1 MEPKNID
8 PEELDKLKKLRE
20 LMDDYADSGD
30 RARALSKKRKEEIEE
45 EQNEL
50 KQIDDLSA
58 SIAAKK
64 ARTLNLQNKL
74 NQSYG
79 ATVSI
84 ERQIVEA
91 MVKQQ
96 AADQKITATK
106 DSIRDMSAVLSQ
118 KQKSYLLDLQ
128 SGKITAANRRNRLT
142 EIFQLREIIGE
153 KRKILQ
159 AEEKTYGFYSKKLTA
174 LQRETVLQEN
184 AQANLNEEIS
194 GLQKVVQLEEQRSKE
209 LNAQHVAKKTAETIE
224 TNLFGDSREYGKI
237 KNMITEIGKG
247 GLRSWLALLNA
258 SLSRWKE
265 LDKAAGSFREKTGAL
280 VTQTKQIDDAARA
293 ANVRFAHMGVT
304 LQAAYD
310 AAEDLS
316 KEFQVFGLVS
326 SEAITE
332 SAKLSKNIGIAT
344 ADTAKFS
351 RMFESTARRAGTT
364 SVSLAKAAGYLSDM
378 AGVSPNIVM
387 RDVANSSK
395 ETLTFLA
402 KSPIQL
408 IKAAIEARR
417 LGSSLNEISTS
428 SRGYLN
434 YQQSITRELEA
445 SALLGRSVSFQE
457 SRMLTWQKKPIEA
470 RKAALRELAK
480 YGDFADLDIL
490 QQEALA
496 SAAEMTVE
504 EIIKAQNQEKMLQAL
519 QSERPELYKQMA
531 EWQEKLGENE
541 KNAQKDIVKQAEA
554 WAEQQ
559 LRQSETNKMT
569 NAMDSAWTNIK
580 DALLPIANGI
590 MPSIVT
596 GTRMFANGVKIASA
610 SIKGVLSP
618 FDAIFNKFRSGNKY
632 ALDIEKAM
640 AKIGTAT
647 DYVAEKVASFFSIFS
662 SAVTQ
667 GGVLLYTVK
676 NIGRLFGKTGIT
688 VKEAFAPFTK
698 LSDIFFNIAD
708 KIKIF
713 SSRLSGM
720 ASIIKPIVSA
730 AGRLAR
736 TFGVFF
742 KFAGPIGL
750 VVNALQLVWEFSKN
764 IVNTWS
770 DFFDGKIGLGEAIV
784 KSLVAIPDAI
794 YEVLVAPLI
803 NIGAAIIRFF
813 GVNVPE
819 GISDGIKSKS
829 KEIFTSMSTPFV
841 KTYEWAKENIMGKSP
856 SKIGLGILEGIQSVS
871 LRLYKSLV
879 SPFQDV
885 KTQILKIFDIDKE
898 LIGKIGNKI
907 LDGTRTIAPNLYK
920 ILINPFQEV
929 TKRIPK
935 MFDMGGELAEKIG
948 SGVQSVGKTMA
959 KNVGDVFKKLSG
971 SVKSIEN
978 FALDAYKNISTSFF
992 EIISPLT
999 KDPISSVANASKGVI
1014 NEFSKKLEN
1023 LETEALTKIKKIKS
1037 SLGDVFEGVLAD
1049 KTVSNILSKIK
1060 RIQTSIE
1067 SILDSAFSDEAIRS
1081 VTNKVKVLQTSIKDI
1096 LGDAIS
1102 SNAVPDISKDII
1114 SGIKTK
1120 LSAVLNFINTK
1131 ASSFAAALTKSLET
1145 SLEKLGEIVSLI
1157 KSEGR
1162 DMMRFLESM
1171 QTVDTGAK
1179 TEASSVMT
1187 ELVKSAK
1194 AEIENSKIG
1203 LPQSFVDSFR
1213 DAAANIL
1220 IIKENAFETMESVAR
1235 KITNDT
1241 SSSSKLIY
1249 DMLEMAFGN
1258 FGKSVKESIG
1268 VMGSAIHGTLNNLSA
1283 SVYSITNAMRESMA
1297 SVFYNMESIA
1307 LESYKKITDIAKNV
1321 FSVNGD
1327 VGKNMITGIVDI
1339 NNAILTIFKNT
1350 FSAIADTSVAQI
1362 KNNIDVLKNAIQ
1374 TVKIS
1379 TNDITLKVGNEAQRR
1394 TEEPQVANVQV
1405 QNISELRETIDKL
1418 MAAISRIDT
1427 ASATQPPIINI
1438 PDNTEAMV
1446 SKIQEL
1452 IELLRDGAI
1461 AVNIDGVKASKLL
1474 ARASV

>member
-898 LIGKIGNKI
+898 LIGKIG
-907 LDGTRTIAPNLYK
+907 
-920 ILINPFQEV
+920 
-929 TKRIPK
+929 
-935 MFDMGGELAEKIG
+935 

-1060 RIQTSIE
+1060 RI
-1067 SILDSAFSDEAIRS
+1067 
-1081 VTNKVKVLQTSIKDI
+1081 QTSIKDI